1 MKTLQCNDI
10 FISRP
15 VWFLKIPED
24 LLEKAQLCDLVESHI
39 QPFLVPLRRVRNHTN
54 TAPAAPVHLCLLHML
69 IQAPP
74 APICSGEWLGCCVG
88 HGGAGRS
95 VNMCCSGPLRLPACL
110 GQLGSRVCVLDPPPP
125 PPLETLIDWSLIFL
139 TGWHPATKLWSGRDP
154 WEGIE
159 RARTWRRERRKRR
172 KMKRK
177 NAAVCQMIMIR
188 LE

>member
-15 VWFLKIPED
+15 VWFVKIPED

-54 TAPAAPVHLCLLHML
+54 TAPAAPVHLYLLHML

-125 PPLETLIDWSLIFL
+125 GNSDWLESHLPNRLAPRHQTVERQRSLGGDRKSSYM
-139 TGWHPATKLWSGRDP
+139 T
-154 WEGIE
+154 EGE
-159 RARTWRRERRKRR
+159 EEEEEDEEKECCC
-172 KMKRK
+172 MSDDYD
-177 NAAVCQMIMIR
+177 
-188 LE
+188 